1 MHNGTA
7 PVAQLRRTL
16 PIAEA
21 AKATGVAGFEFY
33 LVSAD
38 ARLED
43 KNLRQEAERFLFA
56 WADTT
61 DSFVNWN
68 RQVSWR

>member
-1 MHNGTA
+1 MHR
-7 PVAQLRRTL
+7 RRTL

-21 AKATGVAGFEFY
+21 AKATGLAGFEFY

-38 ARLED
+38 TRLED
-43 KNLRQEAERFLFA
+43 KTLRQETECFLFA
-56 WADTT
+56 WADAA
-61 DSFVNWN
+61 DGFVNWN

>member
-1 MHNGTA
+1 MHDGTA
-7 PVAQLRRTL
+7 PVAQLRRSL

-21 AKATGVAGFEFY
+21 AKATGVVGFEFY

-43 KNLRQEAERFLFA
+43 KTLRQETERFLFA
-56 WADTT
+56 WADAA